1 MIFFFMNIIASFH
14 AWKFTHFAT
23 SSVIKTKSPTKLS
36 VSEKLKAL
44 AFGVSNPRPENSL
57 LPSRPYN
64 VIKLKSSKII
74 ECWDIKIDSAKGY
87 VILFHGYSANKSLM
101 LDKAEE
107 FLKLRYNVFL
117 VDFIGSGGSE
127 GNQTTV
133 GFKEAEDVNA
143 AYNYISQKGEKNL
156 ILFGSSM
163 GAAAIMKAINQF
175 ELKPSSVILECP
187 FGSMYQT
194 TAARFKNMGVPA
206 FPMAGLLVFW
216 GGAENGFWAFGH
228 NPVNYARSI
237 NCPVLL
243 VYGEKDKQV
252 SKSETIEIFENLK
265 GKKVLKIYPEA
276 EHENYLIK
284 YHTEWINDVS
294 GFLTQNKL

>member
-1 MIFFFMNIIASFH
+1 MIFIFMNIVAFFH
-14 AWKFTHFAT
+14 AWKFTHFANN
-23 SSVIKTKSPTKLS
+23 SVIKTKSPTKLS

-57 LPSRPYN
+57 LPSRPYS
-64 VIKLKSSKII
+64 VIKLKSSKLI
-74 ECWDIKIDSAKGY
+74 ECWDIKSNSAKGY

-143 AYNYISQKGEKNL
+143 AYNYISHKGEKNL

-175 ELKPSSVILECP
+175 GIIPSAVILECP

-194 TAARFKNMGVPA
+194 TEARFKNMGVPA

-216 GGAENGFWAFGH
+216 GGVENGFWA
-228 NPVNYARSI
+228 
-237 NCPVLL
+237 
-243 VYGEKDKQV
+243 
-252 SKSETIEIFENLK
+252 
-265 GKKVLKIYPEA
+265 
-276 EHENYLIK
+276 
-284 YHTEWINDVS
+284 
-294 GFLTQNKL
+294 